1 MQTWKLTE
9 TAKDS
14 PFETLIKGY
23 YDQIDMSCNGCTMT
37 SSWCN
42 CTIKN
47 IKQQQNYSVS
57 VKVEETLKTA
67 GGLGAETTRVTHC
80 PIHDKN
86 TDSWFCDFPNNKQ
99 RIPAKGICDGT
110 DDCENKRDEE
120 DCKPNE
126 YLVVYP
132 VLGLFLVASVIA
144 TLSQQQ
150 RQLCL
155 QCIKDDEEEAEEEM
169 RKKEN
174 VEEPE
179 KPQATVAPT
188 ITVKD
193 LDAVDKSAVLT
204 SLTASRATPPA
215 NRRLPTLKGS
225 QENLLSLKASQ
236 ENLSLLKQSQENLTT
251 LKKSQEILTSRTL
264 EEGSPIQRSNSLTS
278 GSPTSQGSLWAPV
291 PWRSPVPKRKTS
303 TEGTSEGVPIEEA
316 LEALD
321 KALYSPYPEA
331 QTEAQLKIKSLD
343 EETRFK
349 LVTTTHKLVKGGS
362 KDWFKKSIVIVFEVE
377 GTNNKS
383 ETKAALL
390 KYKRA
395 KYSTKAKV
403 DVFKEAENKL
413 THRIKSQ
420 IKVNTVTN
428 MIFVVLSAL
437 YAWVNLLFIEVK
449 DLLAIAGFIYFN
461 REVLFGRNIQV
472 DNIRT
477 EHFLY
482 SLVAT
487 FVVSTVWKIFM
498 CFKVNVPGSKYKIV
512 LKFIPFYTEVCLLQS
527 ALEQQLRTLKIEREI
542 TEELSKEGIT
552 NWAKIVSLSEKSE
565 QLEVNAE
572 QIQKHRRSITI
583 AACLFN
589 VFQASCVSCLILRP
603 DLRFR
608 GMFSN
613 RMGLREIKT
622 AFPELELTIMKLL
635 ILISLASPCL
645 RARAYMAAHK
655 EHLLTSS
662 GLLLLISISFN
673 LLPQFGNMIVLGSI
687 SPFLIP
693 VFVSVS
699 GIISLVTKLAIDKD
713 FRKWPIEEMINYI
726 ISATLFVDT
735 SKSPNA
741 IDRKESVREVLFHY
755 GMNTAQWIGASIVF
769 NSYPAFLDQVDK
781 MDLDVSTP
789 VLLYVL
795 PPVFLLTSG
804 ILRVLYYHKS
814 AWSYGV
820 TRTTDSIQSSLRWR
834 RLAALVL
841 TYHPQDTSARQC
853 LYTHTIDM

>member
-1 MQTWKLTE
+1 
-9 TAKDS
+9 
-14 PFETLIKGY
+14 
-23 YDQIDMSCNGCTMT
+23 MSCNGCTKT
-37 SSWCN
+37 SNWCN

-47 IKQQQNYSVS
+47 IKPEQNYSVS

-86 TDSWFCDFPNNKQ
+86 TDSWFCDFPNNNQ
-99 RIPAKGICDGT
+99 SIPAKGICDGT

-132 VLGLFLVASVIA
+132 VLGIFLVASVIA
-144 TLSQQQ
+144 SVSQQQ
-150 RQLCL
+150 KQLCMP
-155 QCIKDDEEEAEEEM
+155 CIKSNDEEDEVERRKEET
-169 RKKEN
+169 
-174 VEEPE
+174 VEEPVD
-179 KPQATVAPT
+179 PQATVAPS

-204 SLTASRATPPA
+204 SLTANRATPPA

-225 QENLLSLKASQ
+225 QENLLSLKGSQ
-236 ENLSLLKQSQENLTT
+236 ENLSLLKQSQENLST

-264 EEGSPIQRSNSLTS
+264 EEDNTIQRSDCLTA

-291 PWRSPVPKRKTS
+291 PWRSPVPRRKTS
-303 TEGTSEGVPIEEA
+303 KEGTSERVPIEEA

-331 QTEAQLKIKSLD
+331 QTEALLKIKSLD
-343 EETRFK
+343 EQTRFK
-349 LVTTTHKLVKGGS
+349 LITTTHKLVKGGG
-362 KDWFKKSIVIVFEVE
+362 KNWFKKCTAIVFEIT
-377 GTNNKS
+377 GTKNKS
-383 ETKAALL
+383 ETEAALL
-390 KYKRA
+390 KYKRT

-403 DVFKEAENKL
+403 DVYKETENKL

-420 IKVNTVTN
+420 IKVNTVT
-428 MIFVVLSAL
+428 MVIFFVLSAL
-437 YAWVNLLFIEVK
+437 YAWVNLLFTEIK
-449 DLLAIAGFIYFN
+449 DLLTIAGFIYFN

-482 SLVAT
+482 SLIAT

-498 CFKVNVPGSKYKIV
+498 CFKVNVPGSKYKIA

-527 ALEQQLRTLKIEREI
+527 ALKQQLRILKIEREI
-542 TEELSKEGIT
+542 SEELSKEGKT
-552 NWAKIVSLSEKSE
+552 NWSKIVFLAENSD

-572 QIQKHRRSITI
+572 QIQKQRRSITI

-622 AFPELELTIMKLL
+622 AFPDLELTVMKLL

-655 EHLLTSS
+655 EQLLSSS
-662 GLLLLISISFN
+662 GLLLLLSITFN

-699 GIISLVTKLAIDKD
+699 GIVSLVIKLAIDKD
-713 FRKWPIEEMINYI
+713 FRKWPIEEIINHI

-735 SKSPNA
+735 SKSPNEH
-741 IDRKESVREVLFHY
+741 DRKESVREVFFHY
-755 GMNTAQWIGASIVF
+755 GLSTLQWICASIVF
-769 NSYPAFLDQVDK
+769 NSYPAFLEQVNK
-781 MDLDVSTP
+781 MDLVDLSTP

-795 PPVFLLTSG
+795 PPTFLLASG
-804 ILRVLYYHKS
+804 ILRAVYYHKS

-820 TRTTDSIQSSLRWR
+820 TRTTDTVQSSLRWGG
-834 RLAALVL
+834 LAALPPTCL
-841 TYHPQDTSARQC
+841 PQGPGACQC
-853 LYTHTIDM
+853 LYTHLIAFMVVYLSSLGEQGHRLPHFSRILH